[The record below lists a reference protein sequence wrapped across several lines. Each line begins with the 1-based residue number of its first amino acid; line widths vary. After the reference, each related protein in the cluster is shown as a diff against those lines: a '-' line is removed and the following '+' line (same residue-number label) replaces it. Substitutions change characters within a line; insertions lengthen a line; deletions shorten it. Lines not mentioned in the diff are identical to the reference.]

1 MPDVNVEMAN
11 RNFITNLDGFPQLP
25 FVTDLELREL
35 FGPEVGQALD
45 FLEGINNEREICFAC
60 GGECCQQMGCEFF
73 DEAFGK
79 CPVREYRPVL
89 CRFHYCDK
97 FGEDQ
102 RWLIRELLGIFVSSV
117 SQLEAESGSI
127 ASIEL
132 NMLLYSACRKP
143 AEPYPRL
150 IDNVRYIVAAS
161 REGKVGLEKAVTMLK
176 EEVLSYRSRN
186 MKG

>member
-1 MPDVNVEMAN
+1 MPDVNVEMAKQ
-11 RNFITNLDGFPQLP
+11 NFIANLDGFPQLP
-25 FVTDLELREL
+25 FVTDLELRQL

-45 FLEGINNEREICFAC
+45 FLEGINNGRGICSAC

-79 CPVREYRPVL
+79 CPVHEYRPVL

-102 RWLIRELLGIFVSSV
+102 KWLIRELLGIFVSGV
-117 SQLEAESGSI
+117 SQLEAESGAI
-127 ASIEL
+127 PSIEL

-143 AEPYPRL
+143 GEPYPQL
-150 IDNVRYIVAAS
+150 IDEVRSIVADS
-161 REGKVGLEKAVTMLK
+161 KKGEIGRKKAVTMLR
-176 EEVLSYRSRN
+176 EQVLSYRSRK